1 MINYFYTTKFPVV
14 NLYIT
19 DRFGKILEVHK
30 DSYLVNGFESLLPSV
45 NSKPVV
51 KYQSGN
57 KYILNN

>member
-1 MINYFYTTKFPVV
+1 MINYFYATKFPVV
-14 NLYIT
+14 NLYVT

>member
-14 NLYIT
+14 NLHVT
-19 DRFGKILEVHK
+19 DRFGKTLEVHK
-30 DSYLVNGFESLLPSV
+30 DSYLVNGFESLLPSA